1 MPPSL
6 LGLAPAMIL
15 TSAAVF
21 GLTGAVPKTLEEV
34 GAELGVTR
42 ERVRQL
48 ESRALRELQAAAPD
62 LRLYLRTD

>member
-1 MPPSL
+1 VL
-6 LGLAPAMIL
+6 ELR
-15 TSAAVF
+15 F

-62 LRLYLRTD
+62 LRLYLRAE